1 MSTWML
7 SIMVRLVACLLHSK
21 YKSSQSSS
29 YKKNGYCRSSKFAT
43 WWHTTQ
49 EW

>member
-7 SIMVRLVACLLHSK
+7 SIMVACLLHSK

-29 YKKNGYCRSSKFAT
+29 YKKNGYLQTSYESKFAIMSRLL
-43 WWHTTQ
+43 
-49 EW
+49 